1 MSEDTKT
8 RKTAA
13 TTTATTATTTKTASS
28 TRTAATRKRTTRR
41 KTAAATA
48 KTSAAT
54 SARTAAAGF
63 GRVAI
68 YDTTPH
74 GETTPRVE
82 LGEQFHVSAQLAAEQ
97 GLVLSAAA
105 IVRNPRGKE
114 TQRRAMTCTNPG
126 LSRWEVDVQAG
137 EPSDARPWQSGWSA
151 VKRQLG
157 DWTVSIEAWLDPY
170 AAWFEQARKAVD
182 AREDVENA
190 LDAGA
195 TLLRRWAS
203 TRDAH
208 LTAGER
214 STLKKAADTLD
225 DRKLSVAERF
235 AAATSDDVAALHE
248 AKPLRDGVSEGEPR
262 MFHVERP
269 GSSFTAWYDFFP
281 RSEGAAD
288 DDAAGFTHPGTLATA
303 VSGLERAAAEGFD
316 TVCLPPISPI
326 GVTGRR
332 GRNGVAHAGIHDPGS
347 PYAVGSADG
356 AADSVDPS
364 LGTMDDVRAFTAKA
378 HDLGLE
384 VALDVSMFVSPDNPW
399 IAEHPQWVRRKADG
413 TPADPLDSFD
423 PQSEREDMVPLD
435 FDADPDGIV
444 KAIVHTLDVWA
455 KAGVTAFRAVEPYR
469 WPAQAWQRIIE
480 QTRHAHPE
488 VLFLAESFTA
498 PAMMGALSRA
508 GFTQSDCYFPWR
520 NTKRELE
527 EYLFEANSDAAYTQ
541 HDTFWPSTHRILT
554 DYLRDNGIAGYAI
567 RAVLAAMGVPSWGI
581 ASGYELVENKQQP
594 GTQAPE
600 NPEEYEIR
608 VRDWSEAGKYGT
620 AKLLTSLNAIRRR
633 HSAAR
638 SYHNLTILDSSDAN
652 ILAFA
657 RHTPAELTADGK
669 PDTLI
674 VVVNLDGH
682 EAHQSMI
689 RLNPAAFGLP
699 AGEPF
704 TVADELTGRTF
715 TWTNDNYVSLAPW
728 ADVAHVLSV
737 KR

>member
-1 MSEDTKT
+1 MN
-8 RKTAA
+8 
-13 TTTATTATTTKTASS
+13 
-28 TRTAATRKRTTRR
+28 
-41 KTAAATA
+41 TAAAKTATQIKTA
-48 KTSAAT
+48 KTSTSTSTTRKRAVRRKTTASATAAASAT
-54 SARTAAAGF
+54 ASARTTSSEF

-68 YDTTPH
+68 FDITPH

-97 GLVLSAAA
+97 GLTLTATA

-114 TQRRAMTCTNPG
+114 TMRRTMTCTNPG
-126 LSRWEVDVQAG
+126 LSRWETDVQAG

-157 DWTVSIEAWLDPY
+157 EWTFSIEAWLDSY
-170 AAWFEQARKAVD
+170 ATWLKQAHHAID
-182 AREDVENA
+182 TREDVENA

-195 TLLRRWAS
+195 SLLRRWAS

-281 RSEGAAD
+281 RSEGAVD
-288 DDAAGFTHPGTLATA
+288 DDAAGFTRPGTLATA

-332 GRNGVAHAGIHDPGS
+332 GRNGVAHAGVHDPGS

-384 VALDVSMFVSPDNPW
+384 VALDVSLFVSPDNPW

-413 TPADPLDSFD
+413 TSADPLD
-423 PQSEREDMVPLD
+423 PQSERKDMVPLD

-444 KAIVHTLDVWA
+444 KAIVHTLDVWV

-527 EYLFEANSDAAYTQ
+527 DYLFEANSDTAYTQ

-567 RAVLAAMGVPSWGI
+567 RAVLAATGVPSWGI

-608 VRDWSEAGKYGT
+608 VRDWSEADKYGT

-633 HSAAR
+633 HPAAR

>member
-1 MSEDTKT
+1 MTEHAKT
-8 RKTAA
+8 MN
-13 TTTATTATTTKTASS
+13 
-28 TRTAATRKRTTRR
+28 
-41 KTAAATA
+41 TAAAKTATQTKTA
-48 KTSAAT
+48 KTSTSTSTTRKRAVRRKTTASATAAASAT
-54 SARTAAAGF
+54 ASARTTSSEF

-68 YDTTPH
+68 FDITPH

-97 GLVLSAAA
+97 GLTLAATA

-114 TQRRAMTCTNPG
+114 TMRRTMTCTNPG
-126 LSRWEVDVQAG
+126 LSRWEIDVQAG

-170 AAWFEQARKAVD
+170 ATWLKQAHHAID
-182 AREDVENA
+182 TREDVENA

-195 TLLRRWAS
+195 SLLRRWAS

-214 STLKKAADTLD
+214 SALKKAADTLA
-225 DRKLSVAERF
+225 DRQLAVAERF
-235 AAATSDDVAALHE
+235 SAATIDEVTALHT
-248 AKPLRDGVSEGEPR
+248 AKPLRDGVSDSEPR
-262 MFHVERP
+262 VFRVERP
-269 GSSFTAWYDFFP
+269 ASSFTAWYDFFP
-281 RSEGAAD
+281 RSEGATD
-288 DDAAGFTHPGTLATA
+288 DDAAGFTRPGTLATA

-332 GRNGVAHAGIHDPGS
+332 GRNGAAHAGAHDPGS
-347 PYAVGSADG
+347 PYAVGSAEG
-356 AADSVDPS
+356 AADSVDPT

-378 HDLGLE
+378 HELGLE
-384 VALDVSMFVSPDNPW
+384 VALDVSLFVSPDNPW
-399 IAEHPQWVRRKADG
+399 IVEHPQWVRRKADG
-413 TPADPLDSFD
+413 TPAAPLD
-423 PQSEREDMVPLD
+423 PQAKRDDMVPLD

-444 KAIVHTLDVWA
+444 KAIVHTLDVWV

-480 QTRHAHPE
+480 QTHHTHPE

-567 RAVLAAMGVPSWGI
+567 RAVLAATGVPSWGI

-594 GTQAPE
+594 GTQMPE
-600 NPEEYEIR
+600 DPEEYEIR
-608 VRDWSEAGKYGT
+608 VRDWSQAGKYGI
-620 AKLLTSLNAIRRR
+620 AELLTSLNAIRKR
-633 HSAAR
+633 HPAVR
-638 SYHNLTILDSSDAN
+638 SYHNLTILDSPDAN

-689 RLNPAAFGLP
+689 RLDPTAFGLP

-704 TVADELTGRTF
+704 TVVDELTGRTF

>member
-1 MSEDTKT
+1 
-8 RKTAA
+8 
-13 TTTATTATTTKTASS
+13 
-28 TRTAATRKRTTRR
+28 
-41 KTAAATA
+41 
-48 KTSAAT
+48 
-54 SARTAAAGF
+54 
-63 GRVAI
+63 
-68 YDTTPH
+68 
-74 GETTPRVE
+74 
-82 LGEQFHVSAQLAAEQ
+82 
-97 GLVLSAAA
+97 
-105 IVRNPRGKE
+105 
-114 TQRRAMTCTNPG
+114 
-126 LSRWEVDVQAG
+126 
-137 EPSDARPWQSGWSA
+137 
-151 VKRQLG
+151 
-157 DWTVSIEAWLDPY
+157 
-170 AAWFEQARKAVD
+170 
-182 AREDVENA
+182 
-190 LDAGA
+190 
-195 TLLRRWAS
+195 
-203 TRDAH
+203 
-208 LTAGER
+208 
-214 STLKKAADTLD
+214 
-225 DRKLSVAERF
+225 
-235 AAATSDDVAALHE
+235 
-248 AKPLRDGVSEGEPR
+248 

-288 DDAAGFTHPGTLATA
+288 DDAAGFTRPGTLATA

-332 GRNGVAHAGIHDPGS
+332 GRNGVAHAGAHDPGS

-384 VALDVSMFVSPDNPW
+384 VALDVSLFVSPDNPW
-399 IAEHPQWVRRKADG
+399 IAEHPQWVCRKADG
-413 TPADPLDSFD
+413 TPADPLD
-423 PQSEREDMVPLD
+423 PQSERKDMVPLD

-444 KAIVHTLDVWA
+444 KAIVHTLDVWV

-608 VRDWSEAGKYGT
+608 VRDWSEADKYGT

-633 HSAAR
+633 HPAAR

-728 ADVAHVLSV
+728 ADVAHVLSI

>member
-1 MSEDTKT
+1 MTEHAKTMNTAAAKTATQTKT
-8 RKTAA
+8 VKT
-13 TTTATTATTTKTASS
+13 S
-28 TRTAATRKRTTRR
+28 TSTSTTRKRAVRR
-41 KTAAATA
+41 KTTA
-48 KTSAAT
+48 SA
-54 SARTAAAGF
+54 TAAASATASAHTTSSEF

-68 YDTTPH
+68 FDITPH

-97 GLVLSAAA
+97 GLTLAATA

-114 TQRRAMTCTNPG
+114 TMCRTMICTNPG
-126 LSRWEVDVQAG
+126 LSRWETDVQAD

-157 DWTVSIEAWLDPY
+157 EWTVSIEAWLDPY
-170 AAWFEQARKAVD
+170 ATWLKQAHHAID
-182 AREDVENA
+182 TREDVENA
-190 LDAGA
+190 LDAGTA
-195 TLLRRWAS
+195 LLRRWAS

-214 STLKKAADTLD
+214 SALKKAADTLA
-225 DRKLSVAERF
+225 DRQLSVAERF
-235 AAATSDDVAALHE
+235 SAATIDEVTALHT
-248 AKPLRDGVSEGEPR
+248 AKPLRDGVSDSEPR
-262 MFHVERP
+262 VFRVERP
-269 GSSFTAWYDFFP
+269 ASSFTAWYDFFP
-281 RSEGAAD
+281 RSEGATD
-288 DDAAGFTHPGTLATA
+288 DDAAGFTRPGTLATA

-332 GRNGVAHAGIHDPGS
+332 GRNGAVHAGAHDPGS
-347 PYAVGSADG
+347 PYAVGSAEG
-356 AADSVDPS
+356 AADSVDPT

-378 HDLGLE
+378 HELGLE
-384 VALDVSMFVSPDNPW
+384 VALDVSLFVSPDNPW
-399 IAEHPQWVRRKADG
+399 IVEHPQWVRRKADG
-413 TPADPLDSFD
+413 TPTDPLD
-423 PQSEREDMVPLD
+423 PQSERKDMLPLD

-444 KAIVHTLDVWA
+444 KAIVHTLDVWV

-480 QTRHAHPE
+480 QTHHTHQE

-567 RAVLAAMGVPSWGI
+567 RAVLAAMGVPSWGV

-594 GTQAPE
+594 GTQMPE
-600 NPEEYEIR
+600 GPEEYEIR
-608 VRDWSEAGKYGT
+608 VRDWSQAGKYGI
-620 AKLLTSLNAIRRR
+620 AELLTSLNAIRKR
-633 HSAAR
+633 HPAVR
-638 SYHNLTILDSSDAN
+638 SYHNLTILDSPDAN

-657 RHTPAELTADGK
+657 RHTPAELTANGK

-689 RLNPAAFGLP
+689 RLDPTAFGLP

-704 TVADELTGRTF
+704 TVVDELTGRTF

>member
-1 MSEDTKT
+1 MNTA
-8 RKTAA
+8 AA
-13 TTTATTATTTKTASS
+13 TTAKTATQTKTAKTS
-28 TRTAATRKRTTRR
+28 TTSHSTTRKRTTRR
-41 KTAAATA
+41 KTATTAAATA
-48 KTSAAT
+48 SATAST
-54 SARTAAAGF
+54 RTASSGF
-63 GRVAI
+63 GRIAI
-68 YDTTPH
+68 FDITPH

-97 GLVLSAAA
+97 GLTLAATA

-114 TQRRAMTCTNPG
+114 TMRRTMTCTNPG
-126 LSRWEVDVQAG
+126 LSRWETDVQAG

-157 DWTVSIEAWLDPY
+157 EWTVSIEAWLDPY
-170 AAWFEQARKAVD
+170 ATWLKQARNAID
-182 AREDVENA
+182 TRENVENA

-195 TLLRRWAS
+195 SLLRRWAS

-214 STLKKAADTLD
+214 SALKKAADTLA
-225 DRKLSVAERF
+225 DRQFSVAERF
-235 AAATSDDVAALHE
+235 SAATIDEVTALHTV
-248 AKPLRDGVSEGEPR
+248 KPLRDGVSDSEPR
-262 MFHVERP
+262 TFRVERP
-269 GSSFTAWYDFFP
+269 ASSFTAWYDFFP
-281 RSEGAAD
+281 RSEGATD
-288 DDAAGFTHPGTLATA
+288 DDAAGFTRPGTLATA

-332 GRNGVAHAGIHDPGS
+332 GRNGADHAGAHDPGS
-347 PYAVGSADG
+347 PYAVGSAEG
-356 AADSVDPS
+356 AADSVDPA

-378 HDLGLE
+378 HELGLE
-384 VALDVSMFVSPDNPW
+384 VALDVSLFVSPDNPW

-413 TPADPLDSFD
+413 TPADPLNPFD
-423 PQSEREDMVPLD
+423 LQSERKDMLPLD
-435 FDADPDGIV
+435 FDADSDGIV
-444 KAIVHTLDVWA
+444 KAIVHTLDVWV

-469 WPAQAWQRIIE
+469 WPAQVWQQIIE
-480 QTRHAHPE
+480 RTHHVHPE

-567 RAVLAAMGVPSWGI
+567 RAVLAATGVPSWGI

-594 GTQAPE
+594 GTQTPE

-608 VRDWSEAGKYGT
+608 VRDWSQAGKYGI
-620 AKLLTSLNAIRRR
+620 AELLTSLNAIRKR
-633 HSAAR
+633 HPAVR
-638 SYHNLTILDSSDAN
+638 SYHNLTILDSPDVN

-689 RLNPAAFGLP
+689 RLDPTAFGLP

-704 TVADELTGRTF
+704 TVVDELTGRTF

>member
-1 MSEDTKT
+1 MTEHAKT
-8 RKTAA
+8 MN
-13 TTTATTATTTKTASS
+13 
-28 TRTAATRKRTTRR
+28 
-41 KTAAATA
+41 TAAAKTATQIKTA
-48 KTSAAT
+48 KTSTSTSTTRKRAVRRKTTASATAAASAT
-54 SARTAAAGF
+54 ASARTTSSEF

-68 YDTTPH
+68 FDITPH

-97 GLVLSAAA
+97 GLTLTATA

-114 TQRRAMTCTNPG
+114 TMRRTMTCTNPG
-126 LSRWEVDVQAG
+126 LSRWETDVQAG
-137 EPSDARPWQSGWSA
+137 EPSDARPWQTGWSA

-157 DWTVSIEAWLDPY
+157 EWTFSIEAWLDSY
-170 AAWFEQARKAVD
+170 ATWLKQAHHAID
-182 AREDVENA
+182 TREDVENA

-195 TLLRRWAS
+195 SLLRRWAS

-281 RSEGAAD
+281 RSEGAVD
-288 DDAAGFTHPGTLATA
+288 DDAAGFTRPGTLATA

-332 GRNGVAHAGIHDPGS
+332 GRNGVAHAGVHDPGS

-384 VALDVSMFVSPDNPW
+384 VALDVSLFVSPDNPW

-413 TPADPLDSFD
+413 TSADPLD
-423 PQSEREDMVPLD
+423 PQSERKDMVPLD

-444 KAIVHTLDVWA
+444 KAIVHTLDVWV

-527 EYLFEANSDAAYTQ
+527 DYLFEANSDTAYTQ

-567 RAVLAAMGVPSWGI
+567 RAVLAATGVPSWGI

-594 GTQAPE
+594 GTQMPE
-600 NPEEYEIR
+600 DPEEYEIR
-608 VRDWSEAGKYGT
+608 VRDWSQAGKYGI
-620 AKLLTSLNAIRRR
+620 AELLTSLNAIRKR
-633 HSAAR
+633 HPAVR
-638 SYHNLTILDSSDAN
+638 SYHNLTILDSPDAN

-689 RLNPAAFGLP
+689 RLDPTAFGLP

-704 TVADELTGRTF
+704 TVVDELTGRTF

>member
-1 MSEDTKT
+1 MTEHAKT
-8 RKTAA
+8 MN
-13 TTTATTATTTKTASS
+13 
-28 TRTAATRKRTTRR
+28 
-41 KTAAATA
+41 TAAAKTATQTKTA
-48 KTSAAT
+48 KTSTSTSTTRKRAVRRKTTASATAAASAT
-54 SARTAAAGF
+54 ASARTTSSEF

-68 YDTTPH
+68 FDITPH

-97 GLVLSAAA
+97 GLTLAATA

-114 TQRRAMTCTNPG
+114 TMRRTMICTNPG
-126 LSRWEVDVQAG
+126 LSRWETDVQAG

-157 DWTVSIEAWLDPY
+157 EWTVSIEAWLDPY
-170 AAWFEQARKAVD
+170 ATWLKQAHHAID
-182 AREDVENA
+182 TREDVENA
-190 LDAGA
+190 LDAGTA
-195 TLLRRWAS
+195 LLRRWAS

-214 STLKKAADTLD
+214 STLKKAADTLA
-225 DRKLSVAERF
+225 DRQLSVAERF
-235 AAATSDDVAALHE
+235 SAATIDEVTALHT
-248 AKPLRDGVSEGEPR
+248 AKPLRDGVSDSEPR
-262 MFHVERP
+262 VFRVERP
-269 GSSFTAWYDFFP
+269 ASSFTAWYDFFP
-281 RSEGAAD
+281 RSEGATD
-288 DDAAGFTHPGTLATA
+288 DDAAGFTRPGTLATA

-332 GRNGVAHAGIHDPGS
+332 GRNGAVHAGAHDPGS
-347 PYAVGSADG
+347 PYAVGSAEG
-356 AADSVDPS
+356 AADSVDPT

-378 HDLGLE
+378 HELGLE
-384 VALDVSMFVSPDNPW
+384 VALDVSLFVSPDNPW
-399 IAEHPQWVRRKADG
+399 IVEHPQWVRRKADG
-413 TPADPLDSFD
+413 TPTDPLD
-423 PQSEREDMVPLD
+423 PQSERKDMLPLD

-444 KAIVHTLDVWA
+444 KAIVHTLDVWV

-480 QTRHAHPE
+480 QTHHTHPE

-567 RAVLAAMGVPSWGI
+567 RAVLAATGVPSWGI

-594 GTQAPE
+594 GTQMPE
-600 NPEEYEIR
+600 DPEEYEIR
-608 VRDWSEAGKYGT
+608 VRDWSQAGKYGI
-620 AKLLTSLNAIRRR
+620 AELLTSLNAIRKR
-633 HSAAR
+633 HPAVR
-638 SYHNLTILDSSDAN
+638 SYHNLTILDSPDSN

-689 RLNPAAFGLP
+689 RLDPTAFGLP

-704 TVADELTGRTF
+704 TVVDELTGRTF

>member
-1 MSEDTKT
+1 MNTAAATTAKT
-8 RKTAA
+8 A
-13 TTTATTATTTKTASS
+13 TTTAKTSTTSNS
-28 TRTAATRKRTTRR
+28 TTRKRTTRR
-41 KTAAATA
+41 KTAATAAATA
-48 KTSAAT
+48 SATA
-54 SARTAAAGF
+54 SARTTSSEF

-68 YDTTPH
+68 FDITPH

-97 GLVLSAAA
+97 GLTLAATA

-114 TQRRAMTCTNPG
+114 TMRRTMTCTNPG
-126 LSRWEVDVQAG
+126 LSRWETDVQAG

-157 DWTVSIEAWLDPY
+157 EWTISIEAWLDSY
-170 AAWFEQARKAVD
+170 ATWLKQAHHAID
-182 AREDVENA
+182 TREDVENA

-195 TLLRRWAS
+195 SLLRRWTS

-214 STLKKAADTLD
+214 STLKKAADTLA
-225 DRKLSVAERF
+225 DRQLSVAERF
-235 AAATSDDVAALHE
+235 SAATIDEVTALHT
-248 AKPLRDGVSEGEPR
+248 AKPLRDGVSDSEPR
-262 MFHVERP
+262 VFRVERP
-269 GSSFTAWYDFFP
+269 ASSFTAWYDFFP
-281 RSEGAAD
+281 RSEGATD
-288 DDAAGFTHPGTLATA
+288 DDAAGFTRPGTLATA

-332 GRNGVAHAGIHDPGS
+332 GRNGAAHAGAHDPGS
-347 PYAVGSADG
+347 PYAVGSAEG
-356 AADSVDPS
+356 AADSVDPT

-378 HDLGLE
+378 HELGLE
-384 VALDVSMFVSPDNPW
+384 VALDVSLFVSPDNPW
-399 IAEHPQWVRRKADG
+399 IVEHPQWVRRKADG
-413 TPADPLDSFD
+413 TPTDPLD
-423 PQSEREDMVPLD
+423 PQSERKDMLPLD

-444 KAIVHTLDVWA
+444 KAIVHTLDVWV

-567 RAVLAAMGVPSWGI
+567 RAVLAATVVPSWGI

-594 GTQAPE
+594 GTQMPE
-600 NPEEYEIR
+600 DPEEYEIR
-608 VRDWSEAGKYGT
+608 VRDWSQAGKYGI
-620 AKLLTSLNAIRRR
+620 AELLTSLNTIRKR
-633 HSAAR
+633 HPAVR
-638 SYHNLTILDSSDAN
+638 SYHNLTILDSPDAN

-657 RHTPAELTADGK
+657 RHTPAKLTADGK

-689 RLNPAAFGLP
+689 RLDPTAFGLP

-704 TVADELTGRTF
+704 TVVDELTGRTF

>member
-1 MSEDTKT
+1 
-8 RKTAA
+8 
-13 TTTATTATTTKTASS
+13 
-28 TRTAATRKRTTRR
+28 
-41 KTAAATA
+41 
-48 KTSAAT
+48 
-54 SARTAAAGF
+54 
-63 GRVAI
+63 
-68 YDTTPH
+68 
-74 GETTPRVE
+74 
-82 LGEQFHVSAQLAAEQ
+82 
-97 GLVLSAAA
+97 
-105 IVRNPRGKE
+105 
-114 TQRRAMTCTNPG
+114 
-126 LSRWEVDVQAG
+126 
-137 EPSDARPWQSGWSA
+137 
-151 VKRQLG
+151 
-157 DWTVSIEAWLDPY
+157 
-170 AAWFEQARKAVD
+170 
-182 AREDVENA
+182 
-190 LDAGA
+190 
-195 TLLRRWAS
+195 
-203 TRDAH
+203 
-208 LTAGER
+208 
-214 STLKKAADTLD
+214 
-225 DRKLSVAERF
+225 
-235 AAATSDDVAALHE
+235 
-248 AKPLRDGVSEGEPR
+248 

-281 RSEGAAD
+281 RSEGAVD

-316 TVCLPPISPI
+316 TVCLSPISPI

-332 GRNGVAHAGIHDPGS
+332 GRNGAAHAGAHDPGS
-347 PYAVGSADG
+347 PYAVGSAEG
-356 AADSVDPS
+356 AADSVDPT

-378 HDLGLE
+378 HELGLE
-384 VALDVSMFVSPDNPW
+384 VALDVSLFVSPDNPW
-399 IAEHPQWVRRKADG
+399 IVEHPQWVRRKADG
-413 TPADPLDSFD
+413 TPTDPLD
-423 PQSEREDMVPLD
+423 PQSERKDMLPLD

-444 KAIVHTLDVWA
+444 KAIVHTLDVWV

-567 RAVLAAMGVPSWGI
+567 RAVLAATGVPSWGI
-581 ASGYELVENKQQP
+581 ASGYELVENRQQP
-594 GTQAPE
+594 GTQMPE
-600 NPEEYEIR
+600 DPEEYEIR
-608 VRDWSEAGKYGT
+608 VRDWSQAGKYGIVE
-620 AKLLTSLNAIRRR
+620 LLTSLNAIRKR
-633 HSAAR
+633 HPAVR
-638 SYHNLTILDSSDAN
+638 SYHNLTILDSPDAN

-689 RLNPAAFGLP
+689 RLDPTAFGLP

-704 TVADELTGRTF
+704 TVVDELTGRTF

>member
-1 MSEDTKT
+1 MN
-8 RKTAA
+8 
-13 TTTATTATTTKTASS
+13 
-28 TRTAATRKRTTRR
+28 
-41 KTAAATA
+41 TAAAKTATQIKTA
-48 KTSAAT
+48 KTSTSTSTTRKRAVRRKTTASATAAASAT
-54 SARTAAAGF
+54 ASARTTSSEF

-68 YDTTPH
+68 FDITPH

-97 GLVLSAAA
+97 GLTLTATA

-114 TQRRAMTCTNPG
+114 TMRRTMTCTNPG
-126 LSRWEVDVQAG
+126 LSRWETDVQAG

-157 DWTVSIEAWLDPY
+157 EWTFSIEAWLDSY
-170 AAWFEQARKAVD
+170 ATWLKQAHHAID
-182 AREDVENA
+182 TREDVENA

-195 TLLRRWAS
+195 SLLRRWAS

-281 RSEGAAD
+281 RSEGAVD
-288 DDAAGFTHPGTLATA
+288 DDAAGFTRPGTLATA

-316 TVCLPPISPI
+316 TVCLPTISPI

-332 GRNGVAHAGIHDPGS
+332 GRNGVAHAGVHDPGS

-384 VALDVSMFVSPDNPW
+384 VALDVSLFVSPDNPW

-413 TPADPLDSFD
+413 TSADPLD
-423 PQSEREDMVPLD
+423 PQSERKDMVPLD

-444 KAIVHTLDVWA
+444 KAIVHTLDVWV

-527 EYLFEANSDAAYTQ
+527 DYLFEANSDTAYTQ

-567 RAVLAAMGVPSWGI
+567 RAVLAATGVPSWGI

-594 GTQAPE
+594 GTQMPE
-600 NPEEYEIR
+600 DPEEYEIR
-608 VRDWSEAGKYGT
+608 VRDWSQAGKYGI
-620 AKLLTSLNAIRRR
+620 AELLTSLNAIRKR
-633 HSAAR
+633 HPAVR
-638 SYHNLTILDSSDAN
+638 SYHNLTILDSPDAN

-689 RLNPAAFGLP
+689 RLDPTAFGLP

-704 TVADELTGRTF
+704 TVVDELTGRTF

>member
-1 MSEDTKT
+1 MTEQKKAT
-8 RKTAA
+8 TAA
-13 TTTATTATTTKTASS
+13 TTTTAANTTTS
-28 TRTAATRKRTTRR
+28 RKRTTRS
-41 KTAAATA
+41 KAAATVSTA
-48 KTSAAT
+48 SVHTAT
-54 SARTAAAGF
+54 NSF
-63 GRVAI
+63 GRIAI
-68 YDTTPH
+68 VDVTPH
-74 GETTPRVE
+74 SETPARVE

-97 GLVLSAAA
+97 GLTLAATA
-105 IVRNPRGKE
+105 IVCNPRGKE
-114 TQRRAMTCTNPG
+114 TMRRTMTCTNPG
-126 LSRWEVDVQAG
+126 LSRWEADVQAG
-137 EPSDARPWQSGWSA
+137 QPSDARPWQSGWSA

-170 AAWFEQARKAVD
+170 DVWLKQAKTAVD
-182 AREDVENA
+182 AHDDVENM
-190 LDAGA
+190 LNAGA

-208 LTAGER
+208 LTASER

-225 DRKLSVAERF
+225 DRALSVVERF
-235 AAATSDDVAALHE
+235 AAATGDDVVALYE
-248 AKPLRDGVSEGEPR
+248 AKPLRDGVSESAPR
-262 MFHVERP
+262 TFHVERP
-269 GSSFTAWYDFFP
+269 ASSFTAWYDFFP

-288 DDAAGFTHPGTLATA
+288 DDAAGFTRPGTLATA

-332 GRNGVAHAGIHDPGS
+332 GRNGAAHAGTHDPGS

-356 AADSVDPS
+356 AADSVDPA

-378 HDLGLE
+378 HELGLE
-384 VALDVSMFVSPDNPW
+384 VAFDVSLFVSPDNPW
-399 IAEHPQWVRRKADG
+399 IAKHPQWVRRKADG
-413 TPADPLDSFD
+413 TPAAPLD
-423 PQSEREDMVPLD
+423 PQAKRDDMVPLD

-444 KAIVHTLDVWA
+444 KAIVHTLDVWV

-480 QTRHAHPE
+480 QTRHTHPE
-488 VLFLAESFTA
+488 VLFLAESFTT
-498 PAMMGALSRA
+498 PAMMGALSRT

-567 RAVLAAMGVPSWGI
+567 RAVLAATGVPSWGI

-594 GTQAPE
+594 GTQMPE
-600 NPEEYEIR
+600 DPEEYEIR
-608 VRDWSEAGKYGT
+608 VRDWSQAGKYGI
-620 AKLLTSLNAIRRR
+620 AELLTSLNAIRKR
-633 HSAAR
+633 HPAVR
-638 SYHNLTILDSSDAN
+638 SYHNLTILDSPDAN

-689 RLNPAAFGLP
+689 RLDPTAFGLP

-704 TVADELTGRTF
+704 TVVDELTGRTF

>member
-1 MSEDTKT
+1 MN
-8 RKTAA
+8 
-13 TTTATTATTTKTASS
+13 
-28 TRTAATRKRTTRR
+28 
-41 KTAAATA
+41 TAAAKTATQTKTA
-48 KTSAAT
+48 KTSTSTSTTRKRAVRRKTTASATAAASAT
-54 SARTAAAGF
+54 ASARTTSSEF

-68 YDTTPH
+68 FDITPH

-97 GLVLSAAA
+97 GLTLAATA

-114 TQRRAMTCTNPG
+114 TMRRTMICTNPG
-126 LSRWEVDVQAG
+126 LSRWETDVQAG

-157 DWTVSIEAWLDPY
+157 EWTVSIEAWLDPY
-170 AAWFEQARKAVD
+170 ATWLKQAHHAID
-182 AREDVENA
+182 TREDVENA
-190 LDAGA
+190 LDAGTA
-195 TLLRRWAS
+195 LLRRWAS

-214 STLKKAADTLD
+214 STLKKAADTLA
-225 DRKLSVAERF
+225 DRQLSVAERF
-235 AAATSDDVAALHE
+235 SAATIDEVTALHT
-248 AKPLRDGVSEGEPR
+248 AKPLRDGVSDSEPR
-262 MFHVERP
+262 VFRVERP
-269 GSSFTAWYDFFP
+269 ASSFTAWYDFFP
-281 RSEGAAD
+281 RSEGATD
-288 DDAAGFTHPGTLATA
+288 DDAAGFTRPGTLATA

-332 GRNGVAHAGIHDPGS
+332 GRNGAVHAGAHDPGS
-347 PYAVGSADG
+347 PYAVGSAEG
-356 AADSVDPS
+356 AADSVDPT

-378 HDLGLE
+378 HELGLE
-384 VALDVSMFVSPDNPW
+384 VALDVSLFVSPDNPW
-399 IAEHPQWVRRKADG
+399 IVEHPQWVRRKADG
-413 TPADPLDSFD
+413 TPTDPLD
-423 PQSEREDMVPLD
+423 PQSERKDMLPLD

-444 KAIVHTLDVWA
+444 KAIVHTLDVWV

-480 QTRHAHPE
+480 QTHHTHPE

-567 RAVLAAMGVPSWGI
+567 RAVLAATGVPSWGI

-594 GTQAPE
+594 GTQMPE
-600 NPEEYEIR
+600 DPEEYEIR
-608 VRDWSEAGKYGT
+608 VRDWSQAGKYGI
-620 AKLLTSLNAIRRR
+620 AELLTSLNAIRKR
-633 HSAAR
+633 HPAVR
-638 SYHNLTILDSSDAN
+638 SYHNLTILDSPDSN

-689 RLNPAAFGLP
+689 RLDPTAFGLP

-704 TVADELTGRTF
+704 TVVDELTGRTF